1 MAAIKTVVAVPLSA
15 WVLERVDKLAVVEKV
30 TRNEMIDA
38 ILRNAIDDAT
48 SAIELEQFEEEGM
61 SLADLKPEPVGA

>member
-1 MAAIKTVVAVPLSA
+1 MSATKTVVAVPLSA

-38 ILRNAIDDAT
+38 ILRNAIADAT
-48 SAIELEQFEEEGM
+48 STIELQQFDDEGM
-61 SLADLKPEPVGA
+61 SLADLKPEPVSA